1 MMTMDPN
8 VTWTQIVEGAQK
20 ILERSIGL
28 AEPGENRGAVEYRDR
43 TAELGEVLAEHIAN
57 LCEWLNKGGF
67 PPDVLVPR
75 AEAGPLQG
83 IDVIARLTAVIEPM
97 QADPNAKLAALAYL
111 FEQTARR
118 AGLNVAQAVD
128 LLCTAW
134 ARGESLNKKSGS

>member
-1 MMTMDPN
+1 MDPN
-8 VTWTQIVEGAQK
+8 ASWTKIVEGAKQL
-20 ILERSIGL
+20 LERATGRGS
-28 AEPGENRGAVEYRDR
+28 GENRGTLAYLDR
-43 TAELGEVLAEHIAN
+43 TAELGEELAENIAN

-75 AEAGPLQG
+75 AETGLMQG

-97 QADPNAKLAALAYL
+97 QADPNAKLAALAYI

-134 ARGESLNKKSGS
+134 ARGDALTEKRGS

>member
-1 MMTMDPN
+1 MDPN
-8 VTWTQIVEGAQK
+8 ASWTKIVEGAK
-20 ILERSIGL
+20 EILERSTGL
-28 AEPGENRGAVEYRDR
+28 GSGENRGTTEYLDR
-43 TAELGEVLAEHIAN
+43 TAELGEELAENIAN

-75 AEAGPLQG
+75 AEAGPMQG

-97 QADPNAKLAALAYL
+97 QADPNAKLAALAYI

-134 ARGESLNKKSGS
+134 ARGDGLNKKSGS